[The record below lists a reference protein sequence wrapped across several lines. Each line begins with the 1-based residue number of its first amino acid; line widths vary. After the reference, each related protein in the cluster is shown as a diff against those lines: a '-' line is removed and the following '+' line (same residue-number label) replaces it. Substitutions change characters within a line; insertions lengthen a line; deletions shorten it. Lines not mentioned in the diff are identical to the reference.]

1 HHPSRRRA
9 GEGDDGMNETT
20 DPAVTA
26 NGQPTL
32 SERVKELRLAGRMD
46 GGTAKAA
53 GTSWLPWVLCFLL
66 AVGWAGFGI
75 KWYRGS
81 TAKAPDAAGESAGPA
96 TKGSSQTAGPG
107 ALDTIALEVKGYLIP
122 TQQISISPID
132 VAGRVV
138 KLNIEE
144 GLSFK
149 KGDVLAE
156 IDSTP
161 YQAMNAEAKAQVAAA
176 KYRLT
181 ELQRGSRPEEID
193 QAMAELD
200 DAKAQLEQFRRE
212 WVRFEA
218 QKTLAITTREYEQA
232 EAGYLSAKKRVEA
245 KQKAYDLVK
254 LGPRQEKID
263 AGQAEYEAT
272 LARLKQAEWKLEN
285 CVIKSPVTGV
295 ILTKKAEIGSLI
307 NPVVGGVST
316 NLCDIADLRRLEVD
330 LEVNERDISKV
341 RLDQVCRIKPD
352 AFPDRTYEG
361 YVERMMPIANR
372 AKSVV
377 PVRIKVVPRD
387 DEKQGQYLKPEMGVT
402 VTFGNKTVTPE
413 YKADVRRKLEDD
425 SEKSIAPKK

>member
-1 HHPSRRRA
+1 
-9 GEGDDGMNETT
+9 MNEST
-20 DPAVTA
+20 DGIAV
-26 NGQPTL
+26 NGPPSL
-32 SERVKELRLAGRMD
+32 SDRVKELRLTGKMD
-46 GGTAKAA
+46 GGGAKVGATA
-53 GTSWLPWVLCFLL
+53 WLPWILCALL
-66 AVGWAGFGI
+66 AFGWAGYAV
-75 KWYRGS
+75 KSYRP
-81 TAKAPDAAGESAGPA
+81 APGKSNDAAVDTSGTLPGKSGPSAD
-96 TKGSSQTAGPG
+96 AG
-107 ALDTIALEVKGYLIP
+107 AMDAVALEVKGYLIP

-138 KLNIEE
+138 TLNIEE
-144 GLSFK
+144 GMSFK

-161 YQAMNAEAKAQVAAA
+161 YQAQLAEGKAQVAGARA
-176 KYRLT
+176 RFAELT
-181 ELQRGSRPEEID
+181 EGSRPEEKA
-193 QAMAELD
+193 QARAELD
-200 DAKAQLEQFRRE
+200 DAKAQLEQYRRE

-218 QKTLAITTREYEQA
+218 QRTLSITTREYEQA
-232 EAGYLSAKKRVEA
+232 EANYLSAKKRVEA
-245 KQKAYDLVK
+245 KQKAYDLVM
-254 LGPRQEKID
+254 LGPRVERKD
-263 AGQAEYEAT
+263 AGKAELEAAE
-272 LARLKQAEWKLEN
+272 ARLKQSEWRLEN
-285 CVIKSPVTGV
+285 CTIKSPVTGV

-330 LEVNERDISKV
+330 LVVNERDIAKV

-352 AFPDRTYEG
+352 AFLDRTYEG

-402 VTFGNKTVTPE
+402 VTFGTRTVTPE
-413 YKADVRRKLEDD
+413 YKAEVRRKLEDD